1 MAVQYID
8 NLSYKGKK
16 PNFERDQ
23 FKTLAEMKAFSEAD
37 IDEGHSSYCLE
48 DGKRYTFKSSNSVD
62 PTTGR
67 WRVEN
72 NPSVVGV
79 EVPSNPQLGQI
90 YFDTKFKR
98 LGIWNGHAWI
108 DSTGN
113 PLGTKQHGT
122 TKERPHGVHV
132 GYIYYNTEKECF
144 EAWNGLDNV
153 WVPITYLVTSVNQI
167 TFSSDGGDMP
177 FEVFSNAK
185 WTAK

>member
-62 PTTGR
+62 STTGR
-67 WRVEN
+67 WRVE
-72 NPSVVGV
+72 
-79 EVPSNPQLGQI
+79 SNPGGGTVVPPNPQPGQT
-90 YFDTKFKR
+90 YFDTKVNK
-98 LGIWNGHAWI
+98 LGIWNGNA
-108 DSTGN
+108 
-113 PLGTKQHGT
+113 
-122 TKERPHGVHV
+122 
-132 GYIYYNTEKECF
+132 
-144 EAWNGLDNV
+144 

>member
-62 PTTGR
+62 STTGR

-72 NPSVVGV
+72 NPGGGV
-79 EVPSNPQLGQI
+79 EVPSNPQPGQT
-90 YFDTKFKR
+90 YFDTKVNK
-98 LGIWNGHAWI
+98 LGIWNGNA
-108 DSTGN
+108 
-113 PLGTKQHGT
+113 
-122 TKERPHGVHV
+122 
-132 GYIYYNTEKECF
+132 
-144 EAWNGLDNV
+144 

>member
-72 NPSVVGV
+72 NPGGGV
-79 EVPSNPQLGQI
+79 EVPSNPQPGQT
-90 YFDTKFKR
+90 YFDTKVNK
-98 LGIWNGHAWI
+98 LGIWNGNA
-108 DSTGN
+108 
-113 PLGTKQHGT
+113 
-122 TKERPHGVHV
+122 
-132 GYIYYNTEKECF
+132 
-144 EAWNGLDNV
+144 

>member
-72 NPSVVGV
+72 NPGGGV
-79 EVPSNPQLGQI
+79 EVPSNPQPGQT
-90 YFDTKFKR
+90 YFDTKVNK
-98 LGIWNGHAWI
+98 LGIWNGNA
-108 DSTGN
+108 
-113 PLGTKQHGT
+113 
-122 TKERPHGVHV
+122 
-132 GYIYYNTEKECF
+132 
-144 EAWNGLDNV
+144 

-167 TFSSDGGDMP
+167 TFSSDGGDIP
-177 FEVFSNAK
+177 FEVYSNAK

>member
-62 PTTGR
+62 SITGR

-72 NPSVVGV
+72 NGGV
-79 EVPSNPQLGQI
+79 EVPFNPQPGQI
-90 YFDTKFKR
+90 YFDTKFNK
-98 LGIWNGHAWI
+98 LGIWNGNA
-108 DSTGN
+108 
-113 PLGTKQHGT
+113 
-122 TKERPHGVHV
+122 
-132 GYIYYNTEKECF
+132 
-144 EAWNGLDNV
+144 

>member
-72 NPSVVGV
+72 NPGGGV
-79 EVPSNPQLGQI
+79 EVPSNPISILKLI
-90 YFDTKFKR
+90 
-98 LGIWNGHAWI
+98 N
-108 DSTGN
+108 
-113 PLGTKQHGT
+113 
-122 TKERPHGVHV
+122 
-132 GYIYYNTEKECF
+132 
-144 EAWNGLDNV
+144 
-153 WVPITYLVTSVNQI
+153 WVS
-167 TFSSDGGDMP
+167 GMAMP
-177 FEVFSNAK
+177 G
-185 WTAK
+185 

>member
-62 PTTGR
+62 STTGR

-72 NPSVVGV
+72 NPGGGVVR
-79 EVPSNPQLGQI
+79 EIQI
-90 YFDTKFKR
+90 SQ
-98 LGIWNGHAWI
+98 AAA
-108 DSTGN
+108 
-113 PLGTKQHGT
+113 
-122 TKERPHGVHV
+122 E
-132 GYIYYNTEKECF
+132 
-144 EAWNGLDNV
+144 
-153 WVPITYLVTSVNQI
+153 ITYEYILEAVV
-167 TFSSDGGDMP
+167 
-177 FEVFSNAK
+177 
-185 WTAK
+185 

>member
-62 PTTGR
+62 STTGR

-72 NPSVVGV
+72 NPGGV
-79 EVPSNPQLGQI
+79 EVPSNPQPGQT
-90 YFDTKFKR
+90 YFDTKVNK
-98 LGIWNGHAWI
+98 LGIWNGNA
-108 DSTGN
+108 
-113 PLGTKQHGT
+113 
-122 TKERPHGVHV
+122 
-132 GYIYYNTEKECF
+132 
-144 EAWNGLDNV
+144 

-167 TFSSDGGDMP
+167 TFSSDGGDRP